1 MYTCVNT
8 FVCVFVKGKGT
19 YVCVQQLAMLITH
32 GDISNCICLCVC
44 VCACACVCLCAY
56 SIHIVFSLPKTLVG
70 KMMTYFTNVTRAE

>member
-32 GDISNCICLCVC
+32 GDISNCICMCVC
-44 VCACACVCLCAY
+44 VCACVCVCPQY
-56 SIHIVFSLPKTLVG
+56 
-70 KMMTYFTNVTRAE
+70 TYCLFLGQNACRENDDIFHKRNAN

>member
-44 VCACACVCLCAY
+44 VCACVCLCALQY
-56 SIHIVFSLPKTLVG
+56 TYRLFSAQNAGRENDDVFHKRNAS
-70 KMMTYFTNVTRAE
+70 